1 MFGLLLQ
8 LNQRLQRRESGK
20 DGRSR
25 AGRGFQSV
33 TRGDARRGAPE
44 SGTAGEAGCRV
55 GRSANSLSSPAG
67 ASAGATVSPPRW
79 MRCGD
84 ADAHLAA
91 VHAQHRQDDL
101 VTDHE
106 LFTDASCEDQWGRPV
121 RMSGWDDRGGVG
133 GKGITYLYPLRPEMG
148 WAGQLASENH
158 RESAIRTA
166 SGAGRPE
173 LEGGRWGD
181 AVGRQCERLKSAKS
195 GSRRPYRNDSKRSF
209 DNRGI
214 L

>member
-44 SGTAGEAGCRV
+44 SGTAGEPGCRG

-67 ASAGATVSPPRW
+67 ASAGATVSPSRCPARTPHNRSSASLTLKVGSSHPR
-79 MRCGD
+79 RHRSRSR
-84 ADAHLAA
+84 HLMTA
-91 VHAQHRQDDL
+91 VSGRTPGPTVCARLKMHSVLRPRQD
-101 VTDHE
+101 
-106 LFTDASCEDQWGRPV
+106 Q
-121 RMSGWDDRGGVG
+121 RM
-133 GKGITYLYPLRPEMG
+133 I
-148 WAGQLASENH
+148 GQLK
-158 RESAIRTA
+158 RV
-166 SGAGRPE
+166 
-173 LEGGRWGD
+173 
-181 AVGRQCERLKSAKS
+181 VGPTLYLAHIDHQ
-195 GSRRPYRNDSKRSF
+195 DSHMC
-209 DNRGI
+209 